1 MLFGKY
7 AGWKKRGIKVVLA
20 GLLCLCVGC
29 GKDKETTGDGQTPT
43 GQVTGQPEGSD
54 GAGGSGTLDP
64 GVQPGGADG
73 NGDTVPDGAPGG
85 TDGSGTA
92 GPGGTDGSGTIQP
105 DGQPGTPEG
114 PGMTEPGGDGT
125 SGSGSSD
132 GTAVTPFAPK
142 EMVTVAR
149 VNVRTLPSLESEV
162 LTLLPA
168 GRAVVCTGRAGDWYR
183 VEYEGQT
190 AYMFA
195 EYVGEKPTLPEKP
208 EDSGSSGGTSF
219 DGSKVVSFDP
229 KEMITTARVNV
240 RAVPDLA
247 GEILTLL
254 PAGRAVVC
262 TGSIGDWYQV
272 EYEGRKAYMYAEYV
286 GEEAETVEKPY
297 PTEQPDSGKPSGG
310 SAKPEGTAGESGA
323 GIFYETDTEA
333 AWIVIDA
340 GHQAKGNYD
349 EEPVGPGADEK
360 KAKVS
365 SGTQGSF
372 SGIPEYKLTLTV
384 AEKLRDALLAEG
396 YNVVMVRETHKV
408 DISNSERAAIA
419 NEIGANAFIRVHAN
433 GSENADAQGMMT
445 ICQTPD
451 NPFCGE
457 WYDESRF
464 LSDCILDGMLSATG
478 AKSKGVWETDT
489 MSGINWCQVPV
500 TIIEMGYMTNET
512 EDLLMATGEYQ
523 DKIVDGIVDGLEEF
537 LTGW

>member
-1 MLFGKY
+1 MFFGKY
-7 AGWKKRGIKVVLA
+7 SGWKKRGIKVA
-20 GLLCLCVGC
+20 SIGLLCLCVGC
-29 GKDKETTGDGQTPT
+29 GKEKDTTGDGQTPT
-43 GQVTGQPEGSD
+43 GQVTGQPDGSV
-54 GAGGSGTLDP
+54 GTTPD
-64 GVQPGGADG
+64 VQPG
-73 NGDTVPDGAPGG
+73 TP
-85 TDGSGTA
+85 DGSGMA
-92 GPGGTDGSGTIQP
+92 DPDVQPGTPDGSGMADPDVQPGTSDDPEITDP
-105 DGQPGTPEG
+105 DGQPGLPEG
-114 PGMTEPGGDGT
+114 DDT
-125 SGSGSSD
+125 SGSSGSNPSD
-132 GTAVTPFAPK
+132 GTTVIPFGPK
-142 EMVTVAR
+142 EMMTVAR
-149 VNVRTLPSLESEV
+149 VNVRTLPSLESDV

-168 GRAVVCTGRAGDWYR
+168 GRTVVCTGRTGDWYQ
-183 VEYEGQT
+183 VEYEGQI

-195 EYVGEKPTLPEKP
+195 EYVGEKTERPEKP
-208 EDSGSSGGTSF
+208 EDSGSFGGSSF
-219 DGSKVVSFDP
+219 DESKVVICDP
-229 KEMITTARVNV
+229 KEMMTTARVNV
-240 RAVPDLA
+240 RAVPDLE

-286 GEEAETVEKPY
+286 GEKTETVEKPY

-310 SAKPEGTAGESGA
+310 SGKPEGTVGESGA

-333 AWIVIDA
+333 AWIVVDA

-372 SGIPEYKLTLTV
+372 SGVPEYKLTLTV
-384 AEKLRDALLAEG
+384 AEKLRDALLEEG
-396 YNVVMVRETHKV
+396 YNVVMVRETHKI

-433 GSENADAQGMMT
+433 GSENAEAKGMMT

-523 DKIVDGIVDGLEEF
+523 DKIVDGIVEGLEEF
-537 LTGW
+537 LNGW